1 LIARLVLA
9 LYLISSALAQYD
21 ARPLN
26 VIETM
31 ARLGLAALVM
41 FKLPVIYG
49 AAIVAA
55 LVLIGWHYLGRRGR
69 AAA

>member
-1 LIARLVLA
+1 
-9 LYLISSALAQYD
+9 
-21 ARPLN
+21 LN

-31 ARLGLAALVM
+31 ARLGLAVLVM